1 MKTKITINKVMMIDI
16 PEEEIDENV
25 SNAEALERVN
35 YHIFNVLKESGI
47 GWELTSDK
55 YRGVGI
61 LDLTRFK

>member
-1 MKTKITINKVMMIDI
+1 MIDI

-47 GWELTSDK
+47 GWELSNDK